1 MNENNDFAAERLTE
15 LLAPLDIPTMRRDIT
30 KLSNL
35 KWLQRN
41 VSINNSAAEQD
52 TAQLSLLP
60 GRAENL
66 DTIHL
71 LIRTLIRRGSN

>member
-1 MNENNDFAAERLTE
+1 MNENNDFAAARLTE
-15 LLAPLDIPTMRRDIT
+15 LLASLDIPTMRRDIT

-41 VSINNSAAEQD
+41 VSINN
-52 TAQLSLLP
+52 
-60 GRAENL
+60 RAENL